1 MRLLF
6 HLQIQTVIRIFKLLD
21 LNAQNIFKSQE
32 FKKVSSYLYNIAT
45 KQSVATADIYLSH
58 LRSYRTY
65 LSQQRS
71 NFDVS
76 LADLKALASRL
87 NRVGKAKNSKQPRK
101 SIGMTAIQK
110 MKNASISDRAEAILD
125 RAAITGKLMTPRPA
139 VTVRDS
145 LWLKILLSNC
155 CRNGELCSLTVKEFN
170 EAEEINGKFIILI
183 HDHKTSFRYGPS
195 RIILSRPVY
204 EDMKK
209 YLLYRPKTKGDVPEF
224 FLNIKCERCKTDLV
238 NHALNREYKEET
250 DSSTR
255 IRTTDLRMMAT
266 TAVHSTKGPKERHI
280 LARKLMH
287 SLYTAEK
294 SYKSATSSLEAIEGY
309 ELIAKVLN
317 I

>member
-1 MRLLF
+1 MVTKIF
-6 HLQIQTVIRIFKLLD
+6 LQST
-21 LNAQNIFKSQE
+21 
-32 FKKVSSYLYNIAT
+32 
-45 KQSVATADIYLSH
+45 
-58 LRSYRTY
+58 
-65 LSQQRS
+65 
-71 NFDVS
+71 
-76 LADLKALASRL
+76 
-87 NRVGKAKNSKQPRK
+87 
-101 SIGMTAIQK
+101 
-110 MKNASISDRAEAILD
+110 
-125 RAAITGKLMTPRPA
+125 
-139 VTVRDS
+139 
-145 LWLKILLSNC
+145 
-155 CRNGELCSLTVKEFN
+155 
-170 EAEEINGKFIILI
+170 
-183 HDHKTSFRYGPS
+183 
-195 RIILSRPVY
+195 VY

-209 YLLYRPKTKGDVPEF
+209 YLLYRPKTTGDVPEF